1 MQHRHLA
8 AGLCLAGVSLLSAG
22 LAGCGGAAATAT
34 GTLGAAG
41 SAAAPG
47 GPGNS
52 GPPDASLAGIRA
64 CQLISG
70 SAVSSVIGKLS
81 EPAYQTPDGLA
92 CFYEPAVPGGVG
104 PTIIVTVLKRSGYE
118 ASKAFV
124 QGVEESNPKLANF
137 TPIHGL
143 GDDAFSTHSSAGQDF
158 NLYAAAGGRAVNVSV
173 ASTTATAQRQA
184 MTLTKD
190 ALGAL

>member
-92 CFYEPAVPGGVG
+92 CFYEPFTASVTTRSR
-104 PTIIVTVLKRSGYE
+104 PTAPPARTSTCTP
-118 ASKAFV
+118 
-124 QGVEESNPKLANF
+124 QLAAE
-137 TPIHGL
+137 P
-143 GDDAFSTHSSAGQDF
+143 
-158 NLYAAAGGRAVNVSV
+158 
-173 ASTTATAQRQA
+173 
-184 MTLTKD
+184 
-190 ALGAL
+190 